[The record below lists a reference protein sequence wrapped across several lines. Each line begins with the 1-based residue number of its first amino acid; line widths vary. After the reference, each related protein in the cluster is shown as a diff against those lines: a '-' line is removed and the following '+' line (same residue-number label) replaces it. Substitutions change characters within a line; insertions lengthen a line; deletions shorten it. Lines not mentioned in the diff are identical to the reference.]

1 MTESRVRALA
11 SARRIALIAAAGIP
25 LVAGFDWAYDLTE
38 PAAAPIDAP
47 GVAYVTHPYP
57 QKRPQPWEDQW
68 QADWGFMAERYP
80 GISWIAWVF
89 DPVWSPQ
96 LIESW
101 DFTPTPQGQFFRQ
114 KLMELNQRNERWRP

>member
-1 MTESRVRALA
+1 MIESRVRALA
-11 SARRIALIAAAGIP
+11 SARRIALIAAAGI
-25 LVAGFDWAYDLTE
+25 
-38 PAAAPIDAP
+38 
-47 GVAYVTHPYP
+47 
-57 QKRPQPWEDQW
+57 
-68 QADWGFMAERYP
+68 
-80 GISWIAWVF
+80 SWIACVF